1 MRDVGR
7 MGRMCGRGDP
17 GGDRGNVEVRCIG
30 WMSEAIGGGGA
41 VEIVREGRW
50 HYSMAGGRL
59 S

>member
-30 WMSEAIGGGGA
+30 WMSEAIGGGG
-41 VEIVREGRW
+41 RGC
-50 HYSMAGGRL
+50 GNC
-59 S
+59 